1 MRSWGL
7 EPGVLRRS
15 SKVREVI
22 NNASYGAREGGG
34 CEELGVVGEEEEEEE
49 VMARYPGCRH
59 FSSPSL
65 ALHQPLNSYN

>member
-1 MRSWGL
+1 MRGSGL

-22 NNASYGAREGGG
+22 NNASSGAREGDG
-34 CEELGVVGEEEEEEE
+34 CEELGVVGEEE

-65 ALHQPLNSYN
+65 ALHQPFNSCN